1 MLCGVSEVH
10 DIRKHKS
17 DSAGEEYRLMHAEA
31 VRHRAADEN
40 SNADADVPAAEVGAV
55 CGAAL
60 VMAG

>member
-10 DIRKHKS
+10 DIRNYKS
-17 DSAGEEYRLMHAEA
+17 DSAGEKYWLVHAEA

-40 SNADADVPAAEVGAV
+40 SNANADVPAAKIGAV
-55 CGAAL
+55 SRAAL